1 MMSRIHTIVY
11 IGVAVLLGTAVTMA
25 AEHNSYVSNVEKV
38 QNAMADADVQ
48 EAQADAL
55 DRMADAEDDQM
66 KTYEHKLQ
74 DKKGKHQKLD
84 DFHKFLLS
92 QNKRIVAATPKLA
105 AAGTVKQK
113 PSKLKKEMVQHN
125 KLSQNNKADKKKNK
139 TKFSGMSHKTALS
152 KDFARFKSK
161 FVEAHTK
168 VATLKNGAA
177 DPGTKQ
183 KKAAMKGPNFY
194 PEPLRAEYARFVA
207 KKRAENSEDAGD
219 TKANAVEPIID
230 EQGAPVEEEL
240 LQWVKEFY

>member
-1 MMSRIHTIVY
+1 MENTHAFQGMAVKLNHARIQLGFAGSPMITGPCCDIGWYMHLDDGALTDLTIY
-11 IGVAVLLGTAVTMA
+11 L
-25 AEHNSYVSNVEKV
+25 
-38 QNAMADADVQ
+38 
-48 EAQADAL
+48 
-55 DRMADAEDDQM
+55 DQM
-66 KTYEHKLQ
+66 VPEDGLV
-74 DKKGKHQKLD
+74 L
-84 DFHKFLLS
+84 
-92 QNKRIVAATPKLA
+92 ATPYPVGASFAVQRCTPSCWALTRGNSLDQVLA